1 MDISRW
7 NYLFGAALFLL
18 MRCSGFAHGEL
29 HEQIEGVTR
38 QIRQK
43 PDSAELY
50 LQRGELHR
58 LHEDWA
64 RAAADFDRA
73 EKLDPKHSAVWLG
86 RARLFLARNEFKDA
100 EKSVERFLQLHPRH
114 SGALEVR
121 AHALFGQKRFT
132 DAAESWRQVMETAP
146 SPDVEHYFRRA
157 QALNAAGSRHTDEA
171 LKTLDEGLSKLGSV
185 PTLGLY
191 AVQLEVARKR
201 YDAALERLDRL
212 MPKSGRKETW
222 REMRGDILASAGR
235 ESDAQ
240 EDYTKALEEVTALA
254 PRLRSVKATS
264 DLEKRL
270 QSKVKRP

>member
-1 MDISRW
+1 
-7 NYLFGAALFLL
+7 

-29 HEQIEGVTR
+29 HEQIEGVTLK
-38 QIRQK
+38 IRQK
-43 PDSAELY
+43 PENAELY
-50 LQRGELHR
+50 LQRGELYR

-64 RAAADFDRA
+64 LAAADFDRA
-73 EKLDPKHSAVWLG
+73 EKMDPKLSVVWLG

-100 EKSVERFLQLHPRH
+100 EKSVERFLESHPKH

-132 DAAESWRQVMETAP
+132 DAAESWRLVMQTAP
-146 SPDVEHYFRRA
+146 SPDVEHYFRCA
-157 QALNAAGSRHTDEA
+157 QALSAAGSKHTDDA
-171 LKTLDEGLSKLGSV
+171 LKTLDEGLGKLGNV

-191 AVQLEVARKR
+191 AVQLEVARKH

-235 ESDAQ
+235 NQEAQ
-240 EDYTKALEEVTALA
+240 EEYAKALEELRAL
-254 PRLRSVKATS
+254 PGRLRLTKAGT
-264 DLEKRL
+264 DLEERL
-270 QSKVKRP
+270 RRKVQQ